1 MNAGCTLDEVVKG
14 NGLRRP
20 RLVNGRWIANGGKV
34 WMNVSIIVP
43 NLNPLALN
51 PSVRAIVKDIGVLP
65 AD

>member
-1 MNAGCTLDEVVKG
+1 VKAGCTLDEVVKG

-20 RLVNGRWIANGGKV
+20 PLVNGRWIAKGEKV

-43 NLNPLALN
+43 NLNPFALH
-51 PSVRAIVKDIGVLP
+51 PPVRAIVKDIGVLP